1 MMVNVARDASTVSAA
16 GTFCAD
22 SFAVTR
28 ADGSV
33 VNEFGAVADM
43 GQLKGFVDNGAVN
56 IHAAGW
62 YLPTSAMED
71 IGYQHDDGEITWGT
85 AFVDSAI
92 YGPLNSELPLR
103 YRFDTP
109 ILEGTHT
116 FRIVARLT
124 NGEVVTA
131 FETHYV
137 NDNTVIA
144 EWVNINTGGDGA
156 GIGLWL
162 NQPGQY
168 AAAAFTATDSFD
180 GLRTP
185 INWSSR
191 PDKDQ
196 PETYEMLV
204 YRFVNNIENSMSK
217 TPLVRQEYAPD
228 GDHGGGDMI
237 EFDALPKGQYVFVIR
252 LLTAENNGYFVIP
265 VNGNTTKAVYETN
278 VGDGTQ
284 TFNFGI
290 RSFSKD
296 TIFGALPE
304 ITDTPDPA
312 TVVNSSF
319 DSFYVNDTLNFGEGD
334 GNASTKLDNHN
345 RTVDG
350 SDGSVS
356 RLVIRGWIGFA
367 DEIES
372 FGYKIGDAEAV
383 LGEFKT
389 ATEPGVIAA
398 GGAFASRFEIVIDPS
413 DIEGETSVVAVV
425 KLLNSDELVI
435 MDENYGGANT
445 SFTYVGPSAQA
456 KTFSAKNIGTGTAI
470 GVWLQGDNHA
480 ATLEFTT
487 AGAFKGFGFPIYWA
501 SNATVPNGPFA
512 KYKIELFKFA
522 YNPEYT
528 LSQAPVKSYE
538 LDGQGDN
545 NPAFAFEF
553 DEALKAGTYIVRVTI
568 TNYDEIL
575 TGKMNGQGD
584 DVDMT
589 PYLVLPKMD
598 ANPDPAKFAFS
609 TADAFNF
616 YVVGEDGIDD
626 FFAANPENT
635 DVPQTQPPQTGDAA
649 VAMIAVLAVLAMGA
663 AVVFAK
669 KRSF

>member
-1 MMVNVARDASTVSAA
+1 MKKLVALVLSVAIVLSLAMVSTVSAA

-116 FRIVARLT
+116 FRILARLT

-131 FETHYV
+131 FETHYI

-162 NQPGQY
+162 KTPGQY
-168 AAAAFTATDSFD
+168 AAAAFTATDAFD
-180 GLRTP
+180 GLRIP

-204 YRFVNNIENSMSK
+204 YRFVNNIENSLSK
-217 TPLVRQEYAPD
+217 TPLVRQEYAPE
-228 GDHGGGDMI
+228 GDHGGGDML
-237 EFDALPKGQYVFVIR
+237 EFEALPKGQYVFVIR
-252 LLTAENNGYFVIP
+252 LLTAENGGYFVLP
-265 VNGNTTKAVYETN
+265 VNGNTTKAIYATD

-296 TIFGALPE
+296 TIFGDLPE

-334 GNASTKLDNHN
+334 GNASGKLDNHD

-350 SDGSVS
+350 SDGSIS

-372 FGYKIGDAEAV
+372 FGYKIGDAEPV

-389 ATEPGVIAA
+389 ATEAGVLAA

-413 DIEGETSVVAVV
+413 NIVNEKTIVAVV
-425 KLLNSDELVI
+425 KLLNSDDIVI

-445 SFTYVGPSAQA
+445 SFTY
-456 KTFSAKNIGTGTAI
+456 IG
-470 GVWLQGDNHA
+470 
-480 ATLEFTT
+480 
-487 AGAFKGFGFPIYWA
+487 A
-501 SNATVPNGPFA
+501 SGEEP
-512 KYKIELFKFA
+512 
-522 YNPEYT
+522 
-528 LSQAPVKSYE
+528 PV
-538 LDGQGDN
+538 
-545 NPAFAFEF
+545 
-553 DEALKAGTYIVRVTI
+553 
-568 TNYDEIL
+568 
-575 TGKMNGQGD
+575 
-584 DVDMT
+584 
-589 PYLVLPKMD
+589 
-598 ANPDPAKFAFS
+598 
-609 TADAFNF
+609 
-616 YVVGEDGIDD
+616 
-626 FFAANPENT
+626 
-635 DVPQTQPPQTGDAA
+635 TQPTTQPATQPQTGDAA